1 MAKAIRPY
9 ILVQTNPQAI
19 NKGQPLTISARLY
32 DRFTNQPLSVRKIYM
47 NIISMKDGHTIWPI
61 EVVRKNDWKLDI
73 LIGTDEM
80 KQGHQYRVRVSNNR
94 NMSPMGATDFEVI
107 KDGQIPI
114 ILFPIPLPVREPSD
128 LLLRWQ
134 IEKLKFVT
142 QMDSRVC
149 PICLKHSQEHSPG
162 MQAGEYDPNEP
173 IPRIPVHWNCRCTYD
188 IIFNLEYE
196 KTFEAVQQVYIA
208 AQEELKQRQMMKI
221 LKAITFIDRITA

>member
-1 MAKAIRPY
+1 MRAIRPY
-9 ILVQTNPQAI
+9 ILVQVNPQSI

-32 DRFTNQPLSVRKIYM
+32 DRDTNQPLPVRKIYM

-80 KQGHQYRVRVSNNR
+80 KQGHQYRVRISNNR

-107 KDGQIPI
+107 KDGQIPLL
-114 ILFPIPLPVREPSD
+114 LFPIPLPVREPSD
-128 LLLRWQ
+128 HLLRKQ
-134 IEKLKFVT
+134 IEKLVFIT
-142 QMDSRVC
+142 QMDARVC
-149 PICLKHSQEHSPG
+149 PICLEHSMEHSPG
-162 MQAGEYDPNEP
+162 LLPGEYDPNEP

-188 IIFNLEYE
+188 VIFTEQYE
-196 KTFEAVQQVYIA
+196 ETFEAVQQVYIA
-208 AQEELKQRQMMKI
+208 AQEALKNRQMNNI